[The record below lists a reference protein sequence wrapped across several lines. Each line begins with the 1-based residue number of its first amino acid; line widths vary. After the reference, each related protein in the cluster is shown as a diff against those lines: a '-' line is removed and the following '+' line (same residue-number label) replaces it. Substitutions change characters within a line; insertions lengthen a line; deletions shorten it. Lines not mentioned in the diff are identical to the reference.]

1 MHDENTTRVPTAQPP
16 SEQPQPPSLPPLDA
30 HRLAAL
36 VEDTLNHMFGGVAD
50 DISFDDLWSHLAGIW
65 EVPGCTTAAAVEDAL
80 RDMEAANKI
89 MYRLGRIHLI

>member
-1 MHDENTTRVPTAQPP
+1 MRTVLYPPCVITRHAHVRDLLGHLLISQPP
-16 SEQPQPPSLPPLDA
+16 
-30 HRLAAL
+30 
-36 VEDTLNHMFGGVAD
+36 VAD
-50 DISFDDLWSHLAGIW
+50 DISFDDLWSHLAGMR